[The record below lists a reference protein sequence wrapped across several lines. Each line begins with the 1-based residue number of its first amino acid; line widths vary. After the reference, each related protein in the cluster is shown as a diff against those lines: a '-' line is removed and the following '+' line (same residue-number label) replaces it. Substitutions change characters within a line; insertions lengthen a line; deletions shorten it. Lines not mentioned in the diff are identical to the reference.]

1 MTVVIYTEQLS
12 RGGPIRARA
21 ASHFQQT
28 DKDLFILLCS
38 LLQMDVLSDELQI
51 LQPVSKRKREL
62 EQETSG
68 GRKEKGKSKTWNPRP
83 APVFISGV
91 PVI

>member
-1 MTVVIYTEQLS
+1 
-12 RGGPIRARA
+12 
-21 ASHFQQT
+21 
-28 DKDLFILLCS
+28 
-38 LLQMDVLSDELQI
+38 MDVLSDELQI

-68 GRKEKGKSKTWNPRP
+68 GRKEKGESKTWNPRP